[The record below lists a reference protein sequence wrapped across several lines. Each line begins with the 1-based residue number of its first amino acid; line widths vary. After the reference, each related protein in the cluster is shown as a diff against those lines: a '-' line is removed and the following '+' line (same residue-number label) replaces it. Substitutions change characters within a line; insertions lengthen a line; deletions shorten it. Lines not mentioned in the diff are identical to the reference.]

1 MQLTWDEV
9 DYPSCS
15 KYKIFSTRDQ
25 RYKKA
30 GVVCR
35 NAIVDFQTEKVYD
48 LTGSFVIGYRRINK
62 H

>member
-1 MQLTWDEV
+1 MKLIIQAAQSTKFSVDE
-9 DYPSCS
+9 
-15 KYKIFSTRDQ
+15 IRDI
-25 RYKKA
+25 KKA

-48 LTGSFVIGYRRINK
+48 LTGSFVISYRRIHK